1 MKLSAL
7 LVTFVAAAGLCQ
19 AQRFEFGAVSGAG
32 FLSNVGA
39 SGTAGTAITGFQ
51 TGVGAGGFI
60 SEQLN
65 RHLSGELRYMFLP
78 SDLHIQSHG
87 SEAAFSGQQHV
98 LHYDILWHFA
108 RPRAKREF
116 FIAVGGGMKLFRGTG
131 QEQAYQPLMQYGYFT
146 RTQVIKPV
154 ASFGAG
160 MKYAVTPRLVL
171 RAEFRDYVTPFPTDL
186 IAPAPGQKF
195 GSILQ
200 NLVPMMGISYTFGNY
215 GSPEDPVQL
224 VGRAN

>member
-1 MKLSAL
+1 MRVSAL
-7 LVTFVAAAGLCQ
+7 VLTFLAGAGLGW
-19 AQRFEFGAVSGAG
+19 AQRFEFGGAGAAG
-32 FLSNVGA
+32 FLSNVA
-39 SGTAGTAITGFQ
+39 VSGTAGSAITGFQ

-98 LHYDILWHFA
+98 LHYDIVWHFA
-108 RPRAKREF
+108 RPRSRREF
-116 FIAVGGGMKLFRGTG
+116 FVAAGGGMKLFRGTG
-131 QEQAYQPLMQYGYFT
+131 QEQAYQPLMQFGYFT
-146 RTQVIKPV
+146 RTQVIKPM

-160 MKYAVTPRLVL
+160 MRFALTPRLIL

-200 NLVPMMGISYTFGNY
+200 NFVPMVGISYILGGFE
-215 GSPEDPVQL
+215 SPEKPVL
-224 VGRAN
+224 PGGRTN